1 MSMERVEELYSHCNE
16 HIDKLDTAGIAPIN
30 RLYSCKWTGYTKT
43 YNKLK
48 LLQNHLKDHTGND
61 RDEFLEILLKD
72 QAKALNTPA
81 KHVELK
87 LNRC

>member
-1 MSMERVEELYSHCNE
+1 MSECEKRFQHVEELYCHCKE

-30 RLYSCKWTGYTKT
+30 RLYSCKWTECTKT

-48 LLQNHLKDHTGND
+48 LLQNHLRDHTAD
-61 RDEFLEILLKD
+61 ASDEFLEILLKD

-81 KHVELK
+81 K
-87 LNRC
+87 